1 MKPGSDFAA
10 HFATAYEDQPLPR
23 TACIQK
29 NKSKS
34 LSRITPT
41 HTHTHTQFKRSGTQ
55 WGAAAGPGAVTEAC
69 RHRPG
74 GGSPLSH
81 LPRPGLWKAGPGQ
94 ASATL
99 PGCPRPRFP
108 RSLPRRR
115 PGWREEAGGCRQ
127 ARRLRGAEAR
137 AAMLGPPGRLHPAQA
152 ATAPVGRVP
161 SRGGRAAPPATTT
174 PSRCRDRGASRLSAP
189 PLPPASPQA
198 GARAAE
204 PSWGGGGSR
213 GAGSPRQ
220 RLPRRRCRG
229 ATSGGAPSRLP
240 SPPAPPHTERSG
252 VRRAGVP
259 LPLSLSSRG
268 ALGHRRSPPPPR
280 PPPPPPRPAPG
291 RAPAPP
297 LRADPFPPSCLARAA
312 PLLTPPRGSSP
323 PPPPPHSRLETVGT
337 DAPASRPLPPFGAA
351 AEPASPCRQ
360 PGPLL
365 PPPAAPGTG
374 PGKSRCHHQT
384 ERTTDGRTERPTHP
398 PRPPRRGARARLFC
412 EGKLPP
418 GKDPALRGL
427 PAGPAGTRNSFFF
440 YKKKKKKGK
449 LRGAKGGKGRGTRL
463 EWCRGNCG
471 AGGEAIPRSL
481 GSRGGRSNHQG
492 TTHQVG

>member
-1 MKPGSDFAA
+1 M
-10 HFATAYEDQPLPR
+10 
-23 TACIQK
+23 
-29 NKSKS
+29 
-34 LSRITPT
+34 
-41 HTHTHTQFKRSGTQ
+41 
-55 WGAAAGPGAVTEAC
+55 TEAC

-94 ASATL
+94 APATL
-99 PGCPRPRFP
+99 PGCPRPRFS

-161 SRGGRAAPPATTT
+161 YRGGRAAPPATTT

-189 PLPPASPQA
+189 PPPSFPSGRRQGR
-198 GARAAE
+198 GAILGGV
-204 PSWGGGGSR
+204 GGGKPGR
-213 GAGSPRQ
+213 RQSPT
-220 RLPRRRCRG
+220 
-229 ATSGGAPSRLP
+229 A
-240 SPPAPPHTERSG
+240 PPAPQVPGSH
-252 VRRAGVP
+252 VRRSAQPAPLASRPTTHRAERGSP
-259 LPLSLSSRG
+259 GRCPPPALPLLP
-268 ALGHRRSPPPPR
+268 RSARPPPLPPPPR

-374 PGKSRCHHQT
+374 PGKSRRHQT
-384 ERTTDGRTERPTHP
+384 ERTTDGRTDRPTYPPTHP
-398 PRPPRRGARARLFC
+398 GRRG
-412 EGKLPP
+412 EGP
-418 GKDPALRGL
+418 
-427 PAGPAGTRNSFFF
+427 GPAFSV
-440 YKKKKKKGK
+440 
-449 LRGAKGGKGRGTRL
+449 RGSCPPAKTQ
-463 EWCRGNCG
+463 
-471 AGGEAIPRSL
+471 P
-481 GSRGGRSNHQG
+481 
-492 TTHQVG
+492 

>member
-204 PSWGGGGSR
+204 PSWGGWGGGSR

-268 ALGHRRSPPPPR
+268 ALGHRRSPPPHVLLLLLLARPRAER
-280 PPPPPPRPAPG
+280 PPRRSALTPSLPPAWLGRPRSLPHPEGAH
-291 RAPAPP
+291 
-297 LRADPFPPSCLARAA
+297 LLLL
-312 PLLTPPRGSSP
+312 LLTPAWRPS
-323 PPPPPHSRLETVGT
+323 
-337 DAPASRPLPPFGAA
+337 APTR
-351 AEPASPCRQ
+351 RR
-360 PGPLL
+360 PGPSLPSAL
-365 PPPAAPGTG
+365 QQSQPPPAASRAPSFLRPPPRGRA
-374 PGKSRCHHQT
+374 PGKAAATTRPN
-384 ERTTDGRTERPTHP
+384 ERPTDGPNDRPTHP
-398 PRPPRRGARARLFC
+398 GRRG
-412 EGKLPP
+412 EGP
-418 GKDPALRGL
+418 
-427 PAGPAGTRNSFFF
+427 GPAFSV
-440 YKKKKKKGK
+440 
-449 LRGAKGGKGRGTRL
+449 RGSCPPAKTQ
-463 EWCRGNCG
+463 
-471 AGGEAIPRSL
+471 P
-481 GSRGGRSNHQG
+481 
-492 TTHQVG
+492 